1 MNKRIKIGVAGAGHL
16 GKIHLK
22 CLRELDEIFDLRG
35 LFDPDARAA
44 SEASQQFQCLAFGS
58 LEEMMEDCDAIDI
71 VCPTSAH
78 YATAVAAIKSLR
90 HVFVEK
96 PVTSTSE
103 EARTLL
109 KLEREAGVKIQV
121 GHVERFNP
129 AFIAAREHLN
139 KPRFI
144 ETHRLAQFNPRG
156 TDVSVVLDLMI
167 HDIDIVLSVTGANVR
182 RILASGVS
190 VLSESPDIANARIEL
205 DDGSV
210 ANLTASRISMKRMR
224 KSRFFQRDAYIAVDF
239 LEKTTEIVTLH
250 PVEEQPDPFAIIIE
264 TGSAGVKKELRVQ
277 KPVSADSNAIK
288 EELASFGNS
297 IQTGGAVAVS
307 LRDGTRALEVALQVL
322 EKMKQHTLL
331 QDPEVDIEPL

>member
-1 MNKRIKIGVAGAGHL
+1 MNTLIKIGVAGAGHL

-22 CLRELDEIFDLRG
+22 CLRELAELYDLRG
-35 LFDPDARAA
+35 LYDPDLRTATDAA
-44 SEASQQFQCLAFGS
+44 QQFNCKVFNS
-58 LEEMMEDCDAIDI
+58 LEEMIDDCDAIDI
-71 VCPTSAH
+71 VCPTAAH
-78 YATAVAAIKSLR
+78 FSTAVAAMKSLR
-90 HVFVEK
+90 HVFIEK
-96 PVTSTSE
+96 PVTNTSE

-129 AFIAAREHLN
+129 AFIAAKEHLC

-190 VLSESPDIANARIEL
+190 VLSDSPDIANARIEL

-250 PVEEQPDPFAIIIE
+250 PVKGEPDPFALVIE
-264 TGSAGVKKELRVQ
+264 TGNEGVKKELRVQ
-277 KPVSADSNAIK
+277 KPVANESNAIK
-288 EELASFGNS
+288 DELASFGYS
-297 IQTGGAVAVS
+297 IQTGNAVEVT

-331 QDPEVDIEPL
+331 QDPEVDLEPL

>member
-1 MNKRIKIGVAGAGHL
+1 MGVAGAGHL

-22 CLRELDEIFDLRG
+22 CLRELDEIFELRG
-35 LFDPDARAA
+35 LYDPDEKAA
-44 SEASQQFQCLAFGS
+44 AEAAQQFNCKIYNS
-58 LEEMMEDCDAIDI
+58 LEEMVDDCDAIDI
-71 VCPTSAH
+71 VCPTTAH
-78 YATAVAAIKSLR
+78 FSTAVTAIKSLR
-90 HVFVEK
+90 HVFIEK
-96 PVTSTSE
+96 PVTNTSE

-129 AFIAAREHLN
+129 AFIAAKVHLH

-167 HDIDIVLSVTGANVR
+167 HDIDIVLAVTGANVR

-239 LEKTTEIVTLH
+239 LEKATEIVTLH
-250 PVEEQPDPFAIIIE
+250 PVDGEPDPFAIIVE
-264 TGSAGVKKELRVQ
+264 TGHQGVKKELRVQ
-277 KPVSADSNAIK
+277 KPAASDSNAIRD
-288 EELASFGNS
+288 ELASFGYS
-297 IQTGGAVAVS
+297 IQTGNAVEVS

-331 QDPEVDIEPL
+331 QEPEVDIEPL

>member
-1 MNKRIKIGVAGAGHL
+1 MTPLIKIGVAGAGHL
-16 GKIHLK
+16 GKIHLR
-22 CLRELDEIFDLRG
+22 CLKELVDLFELRG
-35 LFDPDARAA
+35 VYDPNDTVA
-44 SEASQQFQCLAFGS
+44 SEAAAEFSCRKYSS
-58 LEEMMEDCDAIDI
+58 LQELIEDCDAVDI
-71 VCPTSAH
+71 VCPTSSH
-78 YATAVAAIKSLR
+78 FSTAVASIKSLK
-90 HVFVEK
+90 HVFIEK
-96 PVTSTSE
+96 PVTTTSE

-129 AFIAAREHLN
+129 AFLAAKEHLR

-144 ETHRLAQFNPRG
+144 ETHRLSQFNPRG

-190 VLSESPDIANARIEL
+190 VLSESPDIANARIEM

-239 LEKTTEIVTLH
+239 LEKATEIVTLH
-250 PVEEQPDPFAIIIE
+250 PIEGDPDPFAIVVE
-264 TGSAGVKKELRVQ
+264 TASNGTKKELRVQ
-277 KPVSADSNAIK
+277 KPVASNNNAIK
-288 EELASFGNS
+288 DELMAFAHS
-297 IQTGGAVAVS
+297 IHTGADTAVS

-331 QDPEVDIEPL
+331 QDPEVDLEPL